1 MGNPLTQQRIDLPLL
16 VSCLLLLGLGSVMVY
31 SASSVVAEEMFS
43 GDSSFFVKRYFVRL
57 MLGIV
62 ILVLFASLNYQK
74 LKKWSPACMV
84 LGSVLLILVF
94 VPGLGLTIRGATR
107 TLDLLPVTIQ
117 PAEGIKVALVI
128 YLAYWL
134 EKNQEVIHKFVSGLL
149 PGLAVVVA
157 MCLLIALQPDYG
169 TAIVLA
175 VTAFSMLYVGRA
187 RLSHLA
193 GIGLLVLPILSLKL
207 YTSTHSRQRLLAYFD
222 RFFGSS
228 VEQAVN
234 LQGSDYQLQQALIG
248 LGTGGIFGIGLGQS
262 RQKFLFLP
270 DPHTDFVYAVIG
282 EELGFLGSLMLL
294 GLFVI
299 FAWRGFRIARM
310 APDTF
315 GFFLASGLTILIT
328 LHVIVN
334 IGVVTGL
341 LPTTGLPLP
350 FLSYGGSWLL
360 FCMMSIGI
368 LLNISRMTYRRQRLM
383 YD

>member
-1 MGNPLTQQRIDLPLL
+1 
-16 VSCLLLLGLGSVMVY
+16 MVY

-193 GIGLLVLPILSLKL
+193 GVGLLVLPILSLKL

>member
-193 GIGLLVLPILSLKL
+193 GVGLLVLPILSLKL

-270 DPHTDFVYAVIG
+270 DPHTDFEYAVIG

-299 FAWRGFRIARM
+299 LAWRGFRIARM